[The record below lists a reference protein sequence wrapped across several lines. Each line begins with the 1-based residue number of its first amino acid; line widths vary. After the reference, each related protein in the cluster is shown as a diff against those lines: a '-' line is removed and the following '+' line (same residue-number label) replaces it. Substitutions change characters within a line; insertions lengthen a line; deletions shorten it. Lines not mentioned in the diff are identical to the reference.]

1 MTPRSPREI
10 SVLVPPDLAPLY
22 PDDPSRI
29 GPYLV
34 LGRLGQGTTGTVY
47 AAVDVASST
56 ADDRLIAVKTL
67 KSPELENPDVYP
79 ALKQRL
85 RSLASVDAKHVVT
98 PLAFDADA
106 NPPWLSMPYLAGERL
121 SHYVT
126 KRGGLGTGK
135 LVALA
140 TGLAEGLSVLH
151 ARNVAHGSLRPSK
164 VLLGAYGPHIMD
176 CAVATGSEQAR
187 DAGGTWL
194 GPERY
199 QGGVPTP
206 AADVFAWGAL
216 VAFAGTGRLPFG
228 PGEPDEIAERA
239 ARGSF
244 DLDGLTRGLKPVVGR
259 ALDPDPDRRP
269 SLREVIGAVIAVW
282 QAEQTENA
290 DSDEAD
296 ENGESSEQ
304 VRGEETSPPGRDE
317 LARILAREWH
327 AVEPPAR
334 VPEVIRLEGRMAGR
348 RPTRVLF
355 VAGTLVIALGLIGA
369 GVWGLNSL
377 VSSEQDEELVADS
390 ADGEGGADEAAE
402 EEEEEVQLTEV
413 VMFDPEEQDASEEGP
428 WEYVPVDR
436 DDEPI
441 RGQGIPSNSAWAEQW
456 DEAGDPA
463 EATIDSGAEVLCAKF
478 CAAPEHVFLDEE
490 GRGTWELTGAD
501 FTDYLSWGPIVVAE
515 VTFDEDSLEGDG
527 PPEIVEITELYTD

>member
-34 LGRLGQGTTGTVY
+34 LGRLGQGKTGTVY
-47 AAVDVASST
+47 AAVDIASPN

-67 KSPELENPDVYP
+67 KSPELDNPDVYP

-85 RSLASVDAKHVVT
+85 RALSTVDAKHVVT
-98 PLAFDADA
+98 PLTFDADA

-121 SHYVT
+121 SHYIT

-151 ARNVAHGSLRPSK
+151 ARNVAHGSLRPNK
-164 VLLGAYGPHIMD
+164 VLLGKHGPHIME
-176 CAVATGSEQAR
+176 CAIAANSER
-187 DAGGTWL
+187 LRESGGTWL

-206 AADVFAWGAL
+206 AADVFAWGAI

-239 ARGSF
+239 AHGSF

-269 SLREVIGAVIAVW
+269 SLREVMGAVIAVW
-282 QAEQTENA
+282 QAEQTENPE
-290 DSDEAD
+290 DG
-296 ENGESSEQ
+296 ENDGTGDQ
-304 VRGEETSPPGRDE
+304 AGDNGAAAPGRDE
-317 LARILAREWH
+317 LARILEREWH

-348 RPTRVLF
+348 RPTRFLF
-355 VAGTLVIALGLIGA
+355 VAGALVVALGLIGA
-369 GVWGLNSL
+369 GVWGLTSL
-377 VSSEQDEELVADS
+377 LDSEPDEELVSES
-390 ADGEGGADEAAE
+390 ADDEDEDGAAAE
-402 EEEEEVQLTEV
+402 EEEEEEVELTEV
-413 VMFDPEEQDASEEGP
+413 VMFDPENQDEPEEGP

-441 RGQGIPSNSAWAEQW
+441 RGEGIPSDSAWAEQW
-456 DEAGDPA
+456 DQAGDPA
-463 EATIDSGAEVLCAKF
+463 EATIDEGAEVLCARF
-478 CAAPEHVFLDEE
+478 CAAPEHVFLDDE

-501 FTDYLSWGPIVVAE
+501 FIDYLSWGPIVVAE
-515 VTFDEDSLEGDG
+515 VTFDEDSMDGGG
-527 PPEIVEITELYTD
+527 PPEIVEVTELYTD